1 MSCVQLLLVVERT
14 GFWIEEVGRGRRKLS
29 NEEIDDLYVGKDD
42 EVAESQVDGSVTHWS
57 EKELTLFCVIESS
70 ETLAASEDRLK
81 CGDDIKMDLKEQ

>member
-1 MSCVQLLLVVERT
+1 
-14 GFWIEEVGRGRRKLS
+14 
-29 NEEIDDLYVGKDD
+29 
-42 EVAESQVDGSVTHWS
+42 VTHWS